1 MRLTKKELNVVL
13 WQTKGWRVGRGK
25 TMTRTASSA
34 LRWQTK
40 GNKWG
45 KPTYQRHG
53 NRAEARTFEHS
64 RFGPWKGLQSTSS
77 TADTWKSVHNKFDN
91 ELWNFCQIVTL
102 FGIVGN
108 PCPTCHSWN
117 LFCCHKFWNN
127 NYCHLYPAKGI
138 LEMGFHL
145 HNKRLSQRKTYFIL
159 AIVIILGK
167 DLVWGLTYDGLRK
180 ASFCG
185 WENMSV

>member
-1 MRLTKKELNVVL
+1 MGPTAPINSVVSMRGSNWVKYAQDDSINYAPHKKKELNVVL

-127 NYCHLYPAKGI
+127 NYCHL
-138 LEMGFHL
+138 
-145 HNKRLSQRKTYFIL
+145 
-159 AIVIILGK
+159 
-167 DLVWGLTYDGLRK
+167 
-180 ASFCG
+180 
-185 WENMSV
+185 